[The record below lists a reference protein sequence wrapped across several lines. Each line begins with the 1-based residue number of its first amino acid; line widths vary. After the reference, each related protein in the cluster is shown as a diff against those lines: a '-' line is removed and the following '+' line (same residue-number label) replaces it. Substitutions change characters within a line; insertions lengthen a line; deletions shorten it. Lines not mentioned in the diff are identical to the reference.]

1 MAGEA
6 IMWPAASSN
15 MTAPK
20 LLGHEPHELHAEA
33 ARAASK
39 KHVPQHVNVKRRPV
53 HCQAGSL
60 RVDAAKDALHARVQ
74 KKAGRWRLAKDD
86 VLKICAGSEWW
97 LAGTRKKEKS

>member
-1 MAGEA
+1 
-6 IMWPAASSN
+6 MWPAASSN

-53 HCQAGSL
+53 HRQTGSL
-60 RVDAAKDALHARVQ
+60 RVHAAEDAFHACVEKQ
-74 KKAGRWRLAKDD
+74 TGRRRLAQDNIF
-86 VLKICAGSEWW
+86 KI
-97 LAGTRKKEKS
+97 